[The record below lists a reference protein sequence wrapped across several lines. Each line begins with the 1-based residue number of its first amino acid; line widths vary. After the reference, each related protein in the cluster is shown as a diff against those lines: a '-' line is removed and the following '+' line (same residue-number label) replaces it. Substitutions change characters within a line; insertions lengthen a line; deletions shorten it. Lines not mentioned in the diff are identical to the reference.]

1 MDFYA
6 IEKGIEG
13 DSEIKKLLKESGLN
27 ASQLLDLI
35 KTAEDIT
42 PYVEDLSIIRNIT
55 GYIEDNEKFGE
66 AYNSYDEFLKFSIDL
81 VKSTG
86 EAKKYVKNKELLKGR
101 YGEVYILAANMAEA
115 IKSLHR

>member
-27 ASQLLDLI
+27 ASQLLDFI

-55 GYIEDNEKFGE
+55 GYIEDNEKPT
-66 AYNSYDEFLKFSIDL
+66 FSCCGQSVL
-81 VKSTG
+81 VDKSQ
-86 EAKKYVKNKELLKGR
+86 
-101 YGEVYILAANMAEA
+101 
-115 IKSLHR
+115 IKHI